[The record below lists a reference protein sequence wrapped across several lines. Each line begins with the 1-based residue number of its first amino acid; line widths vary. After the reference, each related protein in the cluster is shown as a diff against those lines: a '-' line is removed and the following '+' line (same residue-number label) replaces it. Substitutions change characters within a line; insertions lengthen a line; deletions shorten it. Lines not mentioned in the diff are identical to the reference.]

1 MDIGKN
7 YNYLKQWHYLAAEKK
22 VIDRTNNEGNV
33 SNPEV
38 VLVVLVQCN
47 SVDNRISKRV
57 NYYYYT
63 LLHQITKLLG
73 STFNK

>member
-7 YNYLKQWHYLAAEKK
+7 YNHLKQWNYLAAEKK

-38 VLVVLVQCN
+38 VVVVLVHCN
-47 SVDNRISKRV
+47 SVDNR
-57 NYYYYT
+57 YQQT
-63 LLHQITKLLG
+63 CKLLLLY
-73 STFNK
+73 TFTPNY